1 MKKTLAF
8 VLDFDGTITTVD
20 VSHIL
25 LTNYARSQWRDLLER
40 AKKGENIGK
49 AWLLETAP
57 LLPAD
62 RYKLLDFVMKQLN
75 PRPGF
80 EEFVA
85 WAQGQDCGLFV
96 ATDGYGFYVEPFLA
110 AQGVSGIKVY
120 RNQTIFG
127 PPQRL
132 ILGHPHPDCDL
143 CGTCKVK
150 CVLEA
155 KGEFDHV
162 IFVGNGQNDRFG
174 ASHAHAIFARD
185 ELVSCCKASGLPH
198 YRWDTFFDIM
208 DLTKRGIE
216 FHDPAGLSL
225 CPVSPVSFT
234 SKRLQENTGLP
245 GRQGPRYPG

>member
-25 LTNYARSQWRDLLER
+25 LTNYAKSQWSDLLAR
-40 AKKGENIGK
+40 AKEGESIGK

-57 LLPAD
+57 LLPANRD
-62 RYKLLDFVMKQLN
+62 KLLNFVLSQLN

-80 EEFVA
+80 GEFVE
-85 WAQGQDCGLFV
+85 WAQDRDYGLFI

-110 AQGVSGIKVY
+110 AQGVSGVKVY
-120 RNQTIFG
+120 RNRTVFG

-150 CVLEA
+150 CVLEV
-155 KGEFDHV
+155 KEKFDHV
-162 IFVGNGQNDRFG
+162 IFVGNGRNDRFG
-174 ASHAHAIFARD
+174 ASYAHAIFARD
-185 ELVSCCKASGLPH
+185 ELAGCCKASGLPY
-198 YRWDTFFDIM
+198 YRWDSFLDIM
-208 DLTKRGIE
+208 DLAERGIE
-216 FHDPAGLSL
+216 FHDPGGLSL
-225 CPVSPVSFT
+225 CPVSPVSK
-234 SKRLQENTGLP
+234 SLQENTDLP
-245 GRQGPRYPG
+245 G